1 MDDDEFQW
9 PDEAPEVMI
18 AADEVETG
26 ASNDENF
33 VTDSNGEKADSNHQQ
48 PPLAATAKNTA
59 IKQKSWVW
67 DFFTIEIDQ
76 KDKKEKA
83 RCLLCKTKSK
93 FLVMSATT
101 SLSYHLTHAHKKT
114 CPEDPSTSSSPN
126 VAPNTMAKFTRTLSK
141 EKIALITRAITN
153 FMAWDLYPMNLAMGR
168 GFRSLMKLLEP
179 RYTIPH
185 RTTFIRTHIPVAY
198 QEMRAQVAAKL
209 KNAIRVCL
217 TTDMWTD
224 DYRHCSYMAVTAH
237 FVSDEWIFESF
248 CLSTKLFTEK
258 QTAANLAEALSSVA
272 TEWDLK
278 FNKFVVVTDGGANI

>member
-1 MDDDEFQW
+1 MFVHIAIGVIMDDDEFQW

-76 KDKKEKA
+76 KDKKERA

-153 FMAWDLYPMNLAMGR
+153 FMAWDLYPMN
-168 GFRSLMKLLEP
+168 
-179 RYTIPH
+179 
-185 RTTFIRTHIPVAY
+185 
-198 QEMRAQVAAKL
+198 
-209 KNAIRVCL
+209 
-217 TTDMWTD
+217 
-224 DYRHCSYMAVTAH
+224 
-237 FVSDEWIFESF
+237 
-248 CLSTKLFTEK
+248 
-258 QTAANLAEALSSVA
+258 
-272 TEWDLK
+272 
-278 FNKFVVVTDGGANI
+278 